1 MKKSAAATAA
11 IIIVLC
17 LALDRAVKMWTVA
30 NLDLGMSR
38 PFLPGF
44 IELLRLHNYGAAW
57 SSFSGMRWVLV
68 GLTSVVIVVLIVLL
82 VRGVVKHMF
91 GVAALALIIA
101 GGFGNLVDR
110 ASLGY
115 VVDMFHF
122 QFWTTFPIFNVAD
135 MAIVAGG
142 IMAAVYYM
150 FLHDKAGK

>member
-30 NLDLGMSR
+30 NLDLGASR

-68 GLTSVVIVVLIVLL
+68 GVTSVVIAALIVLL

-91 GVAALALIIA
+91 GVIALALIIS
-101 GGFGNLVDR
+101 GGLGNLVDR
-110 ASLGY
+110 AALGY

-135 MAIVAGG
+135 MAVVTGG
-142 IMAAVYYM
+142 IMAVVYYL